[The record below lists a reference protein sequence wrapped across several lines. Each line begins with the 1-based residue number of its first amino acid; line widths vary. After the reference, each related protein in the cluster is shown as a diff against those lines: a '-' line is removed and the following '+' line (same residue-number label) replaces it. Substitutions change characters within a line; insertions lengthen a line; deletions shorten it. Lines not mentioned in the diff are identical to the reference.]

1 MHCPISVNVS
11 RYDVLRE
18 DICKELCSLL
28 EKYNIPKELLPIEI
42 TETAYIK
49 NSDELINVVN
59 RLKDLGF
66 TVEMDDFGSGYSSL
80 NALKDVAVDLIKL
93 DMKFLDAKDT
103 SGKGGSILNCIVR
116 MTRWLGLEVLAEGV
130 ETKEQ
135 AEYLKN
141 IGCDFMQGYYFSRP
155 IPADEF
161 EQKLISSRTESS
173 ESLSNNGVTD
183 VAELMDSVMSNP
195 LFFNLM
201 GPAAIAESDG
211 SSLEALMIND
221 SFFKML
227 GCTREE
233 YQPYFRHMD
242 RYNKLVGDRNGAVE
256 SFRHS
261 IRNKLPHDFCITVD
275 DGSVRSIRMFCR
287 RLFSDGEKDILL
299 LLFDDITDQSDIQ

>member
-1 MHCPISVNVS
+1 M
-11 RYDVLRE
+11 
-18 DICKELCSLL
+18 
-28 EKYNIPKELLPIEI
+28 
-42 TETAYIK
+42 
-49 NSDELINVVN
+49 
-59 RLKDLGF
+59 
-66 TVEMDDFGSGYSSL
+66 
-80 NALKDVAVDLIKL
+80 AVDLIKL

-161 EQKLISSRTESS
+161 EQRLISSRTESS
-173 ESLSNNGVTD
+173 ENLSNNGITD

-201 GPAAIAESDG
+201 GAAAIAESDG
-211 SSLEALMIND
+211 SNLEALMIND
-221 SFFKML
+221 SFFEMI

-242 RYNKLVGDRNGAVE
+242 MYNKLVGDRNEAVE

-261 IRNKLPHDFCITVD
+261 IRNKLPHDFCITAD

>member
-1 MHCPISVNVS
+1 M
-11 RYDVLRE
+11 
-18 DICKELCSLL
+18 
-28 EKYNIPKELLPIEI
+28 
-42 TETAYIK
+42 
-49 NSDELINVVN
+49 VN
-59 RLKDLGF
+59 RLKNLGF

-173 ESLSNNGVTD
+173 ENLSNNGITD

-201 GPAAIAESDG
+201 GAAAIAESDG
-211 SSLEALMIND
+211 SNLEALMIND
-221 SFFKML
+221 SFFEMI

-242 RYNKLVGDRNGAVE
+242 MYNKLVGDRNGAVE

-261 IRNKLPHDFCITVD
+261 IRNKLPHDFCITAD